1 MAIVGTSKI
10 KARMEEVE
18 RKVGRIKDFAAD
30 EFRKITPIRTGNA
43 RSKTNRINV
52 GVEAAYPYA
61 NALNDGFSRQA
72 PQGMTQPTVEKI
84 SDYVRKM

>member
-1 MAIVGTSKI
+1 MAIVGRSKI
-10 KARMEEVE
+10 QARMEEVE

-30 EFRKITPIRTGNA
+30 EFRKTTPIRTGNA
-43 RSKTNRINV
+43 RSKTNRTNV

-61 NALNDGFSRQA
+61 NSLNDGFSRQA
-72 PQGMTQPTVEKI
+72 PQGMTEPTVDKI